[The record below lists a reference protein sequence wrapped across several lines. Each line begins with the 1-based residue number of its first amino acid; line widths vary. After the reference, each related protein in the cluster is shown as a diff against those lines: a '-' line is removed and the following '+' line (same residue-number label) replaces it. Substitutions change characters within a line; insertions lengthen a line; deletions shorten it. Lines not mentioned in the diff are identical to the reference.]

1 MSRIYLFPGQ
11 GSQKKG
17 MGADVF
23 PLFPAETAAADA
35 ILGYPVEPQCVEDP
49 GGKLSQTQYTQPL
62 LFTVCALTY
71 LRKVQATGQ
80 KPDMVAGHSVGEF
93 AALFAAGVFD
103 FATGLRLVQKRGELM
118 SGAMGGG
125 MAAVVGLSAEQIRD
139 VLAAA
144 GYTTIDVANLNSP
157 KQSVI
162 SGLKDDVLAVR
173 PAFEAAGARMFVPL
187 DVSGAFHSR
196 YMQPAQAEFE
206 AFVRDFAFEPPA
218 IPVIANVTA
227 RPYEATAIVENITR
241 QITSPVRWVDS
252 MQYALQQPEPEF
264 EEVGPGSVL
273 TSLLRQIKAASR

>member
-17 MGADVF
+17 MGAEVF

-35 ILGYPVEPQCVEDP
+35 ILGYSVAEQCVEDP

-62 LFTVCALTY
+62 LFTVCSLMY
-71 LRKVQATGQ
+71 LKKRQETGAP
-80 KPDMVAGHSVGEF
+80 PDMVAGHSVGEF

-103 FATGLRLVQKRGELM
+103 FDTGLKIVQKRGELM
-118 SGAMGGG
+118 SRAVGGG
-125 MAAVVGLSAEQIRD
+125 MAAVVGMSAEEIRG
-139 VLAAA
+139 VLDAA

-162 SGLKDDVLAVR
+162 SGLKDEVLTVR

-196 YMQPAQAEFE
+196 YMQPARAEFDT
-206 AFVRDFAFEPPA
+206 FVRDFTFTPPQ

-227 RPYEATAIVENITR
+227 RPYEPDAIVENMTR
-241 QITSPVRWVDS
+241 QITSPVRWAES
-252 MQYALQQPEPEF
+252 MQYLLQQPEPEF
-264 EEVGPGSVL
+264 EEVGPGVVL
-273 TSLLRQIKAASR
+273 TSLMRQIKSAR